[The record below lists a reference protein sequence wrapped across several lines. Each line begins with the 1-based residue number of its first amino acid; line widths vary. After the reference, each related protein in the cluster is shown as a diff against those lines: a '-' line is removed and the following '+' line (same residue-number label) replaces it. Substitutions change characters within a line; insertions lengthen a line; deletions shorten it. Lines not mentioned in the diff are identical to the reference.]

1 MKKNIDEQCIKVCNN
16 KIISLGEKG
25 CTIRLNNKN
34 QKEVVL
40 IQIDGCAIKEGIKCD
55 QAYCYDGEDH
65 FIEYKGNQISHA
77 INQLERSIQLLG
89 EPKKVTTYG
98 EIVYGSC
105 NIPNNDFT
113 KKVKLFSKKGVILKK
128 HKSGSNI
135 NI

>member
-1 MKKNIDEQCIKVCNN
+1 MRKNIEEQCIKVSKN

-25 CTIRLNNKN
+25 CTLHLNNKS

-40 IQIDGCAIKEGIKCD
+40 IQIDGCAIKDGIKCD
-55 QAYCYDGEDH
+55 QAYCYDREDH

-89 EPKKVTTYG
+89 EPKKITTYG

-105 NIPNNDFT
+105 NIPNTDFM
-113 KKVKLFSKKGVILKK
+113 KKEKQFSSKGVILKK
-128 HKSGSNI
+128 YKSGSI
-135 NI
+135 IDI